1 MASKIKADQFETLDG
16 NGNITLNNSVTMAAT
31 RTLPAAS
38 LTGTLPAIDGSALTG
53 AGAATLS
60 DLTEMTISTSD
71 PTVSTNP
78 SAIGAMWIN
87 KTLGK
92 LYVAT
97 NVSAGANVWTNVGGR
112 SGNIS

>member
-1 MASKIKADQFETLDG
+1 
-16 NGNITLNNSVTMAAT
+16 
-31 RTLPAAS
+31 
-38 LTGTLPAIDGSALTG
+38 
-53 AGAATLS
+53 
-60 DLTEMTISTSD
+60 
-71 PTVSTNP
+71 
-78 SAIGAMWIN
+78 MWIN